1 MIFFSL
7 VQVNGHVIPATK
19 VTGSSQPYPSHP
31 PFTSSPQHL
40 SSTLPLNTPLTGVG
54 KRSSY
59 ADMHLAKLHHS
70 QAKASTGAPGN
81 SGGGPSPKRTGS
93 ASARKGTLEAL
104 AASMTSRL
112 PNNEG
117 DSPLF
122 TQRTP
127 FPPPTGKRHNS
138 LPDSIRPADAYSST
152 GGGYYGPMAG
162 DERHLMH
169 GSYMHHG
176 KRPAPVMQPVQPA
189 SMSVTWPRGYGG
201 TMLGAVPPPPHGPH
215 MMSMMNPNQVSL
227 RASQQQQISA
237 DISKAVGAGRMK
249 REREREGG
257 REGGR
262 EGE

>member
-1 MIFFSL
+1 MS
-7 VQVNGHVIPATK
+7 
-19 VTGSSQPYPSHP
+19 GSSQSYPSHP

-40 SSTLPLNTPLTGVG
+40 SSTLPLNIPSTGVG

-59 ADMHLAKLHHS
+59 ADMHLAKLHYS
-70 QAKASTGAPGN
+70 QAKSSAVAPGN
-81 SGGGPSPKRTGS
+81 GGPSPKRTGS
-93 ASARKGTLEAL
+93 ASARKGSLEAI

-122 TQRTP
+122 TQRMP

-138 LPDSIRPADAYSST
+138 LPDSIRPADAYGGS

-162 DERHLMH
+162 EERHLSMH

-176 KRPAPVMQPVQPA
+176 KGPAPAMQPVPPA

-201 TMLGAVPPPPHGPH
+201 TVLGTVPPPHAPP
-215 MMSMMNPNQVSL
+215 MMSMMNPNPVSL

-237 DISKAVGAGRMK
+237 DVSKAVGAGRM
-249 REREREGG
+249 
-257 REGGR
+257 
-262 EGE
+262 